1 MSNYKVEYTGEYMP
15 SAGDASSPLQAATQ
29 IIQGYIPAN
38 IVESSSLPEFRDATL
53 GYILRD
59 VTDHDIVLRA
69 LSTALRSTEDTQK
82 VLCYSEYLT
91 TIAFS
96 WEHKRLAVDAM
107 MRNRPEMTTPHIWS
121 VAVALKKQMP
131 GPFYQTLVIGQMTD
145 AESKWRS
152 MTGM

>member
-1 MSNYKVEYTGEYMP
+1 MSNYQVDYTGEYMP

-29 IIQGYIPAN
+29 IIQGYIPSN

-59 VTDHDIVLRA
+59 VTDHDTVLRA
-69 LSTALRSTEDTQK
+69 LSSALRSTEDINR
-82 VLCYSEYLT
+82 VLCYSEYLAT
-91 TIAFS
+91 LAYA
-96 WEHKRLAVDAM
+96 WEHKRLVVSTM
-107 MRNRPEMTTPHIWS
+107 MRNKPEMTTPHIWS
-121 VAVALKKQMP
+121 VAVAMKKQIP

-152 MTGM
+152 LTDM